1 MRVIYAKEQFIDSF
15 FFFFFVS
22 VFFISSR
29 LKLHVNFVLK
39 KFDFTLLDKS
49 DPNKV
54 E

>member
-1 MRVIYAKEQFIDSF
+1 MTVIYAKEQFIDS

-29 LKLHVNFVLK
+29 LKLHVNYVLK